1 MAGIGF
7 ILKKI
12 SQQDNLIGWMSAH
25 INATILATFPWIFTI
40 IAFWAVTISASS
52 YMPFPDSM
60 KFTIIIIYNFSF
72 SSVFCGLLTM
82 VSTRHIADCIYRKD
96 TSPVPG
102 MMLGTIII
110 FLVTQTPLVIWF
122 YFCVVEMDGTLALL
136 SITNYLIIGLIW
148 LTSVY
153 LTAIKN
159 YNSVIISFGMGILIS
174 SVGSYL
180 LGEYFSTNGIMA
192 GFNIGLGFCLAMLL
206 SNILSEYQFPF
217 KDIFSIFTY
226 VRKFWILTL
235 SGLVYNLAIWI
246 DKLIMWFSP
255 EATITDSGLRVNFTY
270 DGAMFM
276 AYLTFIPAL
285 GAFIFNLEASFHD
298 KYVAFFN
305 DSNRRVNYGQ
315 IRQNQIDLITT
326 IKESLNHF
334 IVFQALFTIG
344 VILLFPTLMIF
355 FNLSLLTLGIFR
367 FGAIGAF
374 FHMLLI
380 LLTIILS
387 YFDCRKSILFIQ
399 LVFLALNGILTF
411 IIMKTDFVYYGL
423 GYMIA
428 AIVTFAVAA
437 VLTIKHL
444 KQLPYHTFITNNSAI
459 QP

>member
-7 ILKKI
+7 ILKKM
-12 SQQDNLIGWMSAH
+12 SQQDNLLGWARAH
-25 INATILATFPWIFTI
+25 VNATILATFPWLFTI
-40 IAFWAVTISASS
+40 ITFWAVTLSVSS
-52 YMPFPDSM
+52 FMHFPESM
-60 KFTIIIIYNFSF
+60 NFTIIIIYNFSF

-82 VSTRHIADCIYRKD
+82 ASTRYIADCIYQRD
-96 TSPVPG
+96 TSSVPG
-102 MMLGTIII
+102 MMLGTIIV
-110 FLVTQTPLVIWF
+110 FLVTQAPLVIWF
-122 YFCVVEMDGTLALL
+122 YIFFMHMDKPLALL
-136 SITNYLIIGLIW
+136 SVANYMIIGLIW

-159 YNSVIISFGMGILIS
+159 YNSVIIAFAMGLLIS
-174 SVGSYL
+174 IIGSYL
-180 LGEYFSTNGIMA
+180 LGEHFSTIGAMA

-217 KDIFSIFTY
+217 KGIFSIFKY

-246 DKLIMWFSP
+246 DKLIMWYAP
-255 EATITDSGLRVNFTY
+255 GATVTDSGLRVNFTY
-270 DGAMFM
+270 DSAMFM

-285 GAFIFNLEASFHD
+285 GAFIVNLETSFHE
-298 KYVAFFN
+298 KYVTFFN
-305 DSNRRVNYGQ
+305 DSNRKVNYSQ
-315 IRQNQIDLITT
+315 IKQNQIAIIAT

-344 VILLFPTLMIF
+344 LILLFPTLMIF

-367 FGAIGAF
+367 FGAIGAL
-374 FHMLLI
+374 FHMLLL

-399 LVFLALNGILTF
+399 VVFLLLNGTLTF
-411 IIMKTDFVYYGL
+411 LIMKTDFIYYGL

-444 KQLPYHTFITNNSAI
+444 KRLPYHTFISNNSAI